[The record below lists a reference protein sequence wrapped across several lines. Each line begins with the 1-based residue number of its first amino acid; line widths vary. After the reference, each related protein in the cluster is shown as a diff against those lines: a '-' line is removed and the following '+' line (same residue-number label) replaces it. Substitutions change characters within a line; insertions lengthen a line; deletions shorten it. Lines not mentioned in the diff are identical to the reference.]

1 MTELLSAQIKP
12 IVFWE
17 GFPACGL
24 LLKEVVR
31 HFGNDLVI
39 MATRPAVPFEN
50 LEALLEHKII
60 WLENADDIWERRA
73 EFSDRNFVVHTGW
86 NHKGWLQFDQYVKRK
101 NNAKVVVVVD
111 NNFKK
116 NIRQFLGAFYF
127 RLVLKN
133 YFDAVF
139 VPGREGQ
146 KLMRFLGMQA
156 NKIYVGNYGAYE
168 KIYKDTHAIE
178 YRNNEF
184 LYVGQLNKRKSVDIL
199 IEAFKAY
206 RKAGGRWNLRIL
218 GSGELANL
226 CEGDGIIFEGF
237 TQPHKVVEKMNQAK
251 VFLLISREDHWGTVV
266 CEAAACGMNLITT
279 ETVGA
284 TVDIV
289 RNNINGI
296 VLNAISAQC
305 LIDAF
310 NYYEQLDENLLING
324 SKVSKG
330 IAQGYDSYSYYTAV
344 MKMMYDLVPNTKQ

>member
-1 MTELLSAQIKP
+1 MMDIKP
-12 IVFWE
+12 IIFWE

-24 LLKEVVR
+24 LLKEVIR
-31 HFGNDLVI
+31 RFGSDLVI
-39 MATRPAVPFEN
+39 TATRPAVPFEN
-50 LEALLEHKII
+50 LEALLEHTII
-60 WLENADDIWERRA
+60 WLENANDIWERKE

-86 NHKGWLQFDQYVKRK
+86 NHKGWLRYDRYVKER

-116 NIRQFLGAFYF
+116 SFRQLLGAFYF

-146 KLMRFLGMQA
+146 KLMRFLGMESHR
-156 NKIYVGNYGAYE
+156 IYVGNYGAYE
-168 KIYKDTHAIE
+168 QIYKDTRAIKD
-178 YRNNEF
+178 RNNEF
-184 LYVGQLNKRKSVDIL
+184 LYVGQLTKRKSVDIL
-199 IEAFKAY
+199 IEAFKQY
-206 RKAGGRWNLRIL
+206 RKNGGNWNLRIL
-218 GSGELANL
+218 GSGELSPI
-226 CEGDGIIFEGF
+226 CQGDGIVFEGF
-237 TQPHKVVEKMNQAK
+237 TQPHKVAEKMNRAK

-284 TVDIV
+284 TADIV

-296 VLNAISAQC
+296 VLNAITVQC
-305 LIDAF
+305 LVNAF
-310 NYYEQLDENLLING
+310 TYYENLDENLLING

-330 IAQGYDSYSYYTAV
+330 IAQGYDSYSYYTAF
-344 MKMMYDLVPNTKQ
+344 MKMMYDLALNTQK